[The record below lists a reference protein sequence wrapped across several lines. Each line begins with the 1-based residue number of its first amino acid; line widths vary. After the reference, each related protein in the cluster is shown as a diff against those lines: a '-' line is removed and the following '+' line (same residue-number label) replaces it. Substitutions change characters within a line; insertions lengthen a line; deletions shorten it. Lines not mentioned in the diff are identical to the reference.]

1 MVDIEV
7 VVPVSVCEIPVVVAV
22 DEEDI
27 IGITVFKSAN
37 AEAICKHTVGV
48 NSIACLGDNIAPKKG
63 CDFVV
68 NRVVVVGVVV
78 VDVVVVAAVDVVVDG
93 SCIGVVLS
101 SAEAVVVL
109 VVLV

>member
-7 VVPVSVCEIPVVVAV
+7 VVPLPVVVEIPAAV
-22 DEEDI
+22 VVVVVPI
-27 IGITVFKSAN
+27 VVFKSAN
-37 AEAICKHTVGV
+37 AEAICKHNVGV

-93 SCIGVVLS
+93 SNIGVVLS
-101 SAEAVVVL
+101 PVEAVVVL